1 MFANFAFLS
10 TVNFFCTLVYNE
22 IEMMDQG
29 RGNIDAY
36 GCHLDP
42 NLLEVPINFLP
53 FSDFLLQVWRKEQ
66 LLTEPGFT
74 LLWYFDHLLVSGFS
88 IRKFSRQHYFSRKAI
103 LSWIL
108 AFGY

>member
-1 MFANFAFLS
+1 
-10 TVNFFCTLVYNE
+10 
-22 IEMMDQG
+22 MMDQG

-88 IRKFSRQHYFSRKAI
+88 ICKFSRQHYFSRKAI